1 MIIDHYDNLSFDE
14 KEYYNKIYYGIL
26 KGKDSIRLL
35 GLFDAKVLDKI
46 IMVLKYEH
54 AEIFYVDFQR
64 MEYVIT
70 PEELFIIFIIQCRW
84 KCETGKNMLWKIG
97 LQIAWGG

>member
-1 MIIDHYDNLSFDE
+1 MWGKMIIDHYDNLSFDE

-70 PEELFIIFIIQCRW
+70 PEELIYYTINEQIQNIAQKKDTLCRRMY
-84 KCETGKNMLWKIG
+84 N
-97 LQIAWGG
+97 

>member
-1 MIIDHYDNLSFDE
+1 MWGKMIIDHYDNLSFDE

-26 KGKDSIRLL
+26 KGNDSIRLP

-54 AEIFYVDFQR
+54 AEIFYEIGR
-64 MEYVIT
+64 AS
-70 PEELFIIFIIQCRW
+70 CR
-84 KCETGKNMLWKIG
+84 ERV
-97 LQIAWGG
+97 

>member
-70 PEELFIIFIIQCRW
+70 PEELIYYTINEQIQNIAQKKDTLCRRMY
-84 KCETGKNMLWKIG
+84 N
-97 LQIAWGG
+97 